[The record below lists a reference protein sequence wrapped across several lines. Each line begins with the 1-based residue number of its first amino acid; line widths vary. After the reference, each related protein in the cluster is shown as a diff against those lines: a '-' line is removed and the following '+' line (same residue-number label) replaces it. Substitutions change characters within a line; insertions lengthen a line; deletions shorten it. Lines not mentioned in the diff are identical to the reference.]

1 MNPDRSLGMSSALGS
16 DPGLLSQIVAVS
28 ADAIFSEDLDG
39 RVTSWNAAAERLYG
53 VDARDMVGRPASD
66 LLPASTVE
74 QLRSVHTRAL
84 SGERV
89 ERFDTTHQRVDGT
102 EVHVSLT
109 VSPLRVLDGAIAGL
123 ATSVEDVTDRVALT
137 SELEQVHRTLE
148 KQYAALRRS
157 NRDLEQFAYVASHDL
172 SEPLRAMTGFVQ
184 LLEKRYAP
192 LVDERGARYIF
203 HVVDGAA
210 RMRTLIED
218 LLEYS
223 RFLRADQ
230 TGCRVD
236 TTAVARRIVAGLS
249 VTGPGGSGVVVQDL
263 PDVWSDKGSVT
274 ALLNNLVTNALKF
287 HRPDEPASVVVSG
300 SSNDGW
306 VTLVVDD
313 DGIGIEPEYRERVFA
328 MFSRLHVREA
338 YAGTGIGLAIVQ
350 QIAER
355 SEGRAWVE
363 DSPLGGARFCV
374 SLPSPPVDGET
385 APAGGPSRAPAAA

>member
-1 MNPDRSLGMSSALGS
+1 MINDRPLGICASLGA
-16 DPGLLSQIVAVS
+16 DPGLLAQIVEVS

-39 RVTSWNAAAERLYG
+39 RIISWNASAERLYG
-53 VDARDMVGRPASD
+53 VAAREMLGRPASD

-74 QLRSVHTRAL
+74 QLRSVHVRAL
-84 SGERV
+84 SGERI
-89 ERFDTTHQRVDGT
+89 ERFDTSHQRVDGT
-102 EVHVSLT
+102 QVHVSLT
-109 VSPLRVLDGAIAGL
+109 VSRLRGPDGAVAGL
-123 ATSVEDVTDRVALT
+123 ATSAQDVSERVALT
-137 SELEQVHRTLE
+137 TELAQVHRTLE
-148 KQYAALRRS
+148 KQYAALGRS

-184 LLEKRYAP
+184 LLEKRYADV
-192 LVDERGARYIF
+192 VDERGARYIF

-230 TGCRVD
+230 TGCRVE
-236 TTAVARRIVAGLS
+236 TAAVARRVVAGLECKDAT
-249 VTGPGGSGVVVQDL
+249 VHLQDL

-274 ALLNNLVTNALKF
+274 ALLHNLVTNALKF
-287 HRPDEPASVVVSG
+287 HRPDAPAHVVVSG
-300 SSNDGW
+300 STSEGR

-313 DGIGIEPEYRERVFA
+313 DGIGIDPEYRERVFA

-338 YAGTGIGLAIVQ
+338 YPGTGIGLAIVQ

-363 DSPLGGARFCV
+363 DSPLGGSRFCV
-374 SLPSPPVDGET
+374 TLPAPPG
-385 APAGGPSRAPAAA
+385 AAAVAA

>member
-1 MNPDRSLGMSSALGS
+1 MSDDRPPGVIHELGS
-16 DPGLLSQIVAVS
+16 DPDLLAQIVEVS
-28 ADAIFSEDLDG
+28 ADAIFSEDLNG

-53 VDARDMVGRPASD
+53 VPARDMVGRPAGD
-66 LLPASTVE
+66 LLPLRTVE
-74 QLRSVHTRAL
+74 QLRSVHVRAL
-84 SGERV
+84 SGERI
-89 ERFDTTHQRVDGT
+89 ERFDTSHQRVDGS

-109 VSPLRVLDGAIAGL
+109 VSPLRGSDGAIAGL
-123 ATSVEDVTDRVALT
+123 ATSAQDVSDRVALT
-137 SELEQVHRTLE
+137 AELERVHRTLE
-148 KQYAALRRS
+148 RQYAALRRS

-184 LLEKRYAP
+184 LLEKRYAHI
-192 LVDERGARYIF
+192 VDERGARYIF

-230 TGCRVD
+230 TGHSVD
-236 TTAVARRIVAGLS
+236 TSAVARR
-249 VTGPGGSGVVVQDL
+249 VVVGLEAGPEAGTVEVLDL

-274 ALLNNLVTNALKF
+274 ALLNNLITNALKF
-287 HRPDEPASVVVSG
+287 HRPDAPARVVVSG
-300 SSNDGW
+300 SSSDGW

-338 YAGTGIGLAIVQ
+338 YPGTGIGLAIVQ

-355 SEGRAWVE
+355 SDGRAWVE
-363 DSPLGGARFCV
+363 ESPLGGSRFCV
-374 SLPSPPVDGET
+374 TLPAPSEARSEPVLAT
-385 APAGGPSRAPAAA
+385 L